1 MSGNKAKRKGK
12 PISSRYILLSV
23 SFQRVKDKERKGG
36 CAEGAPSSESKPMR
50 AMLGMG
56 KNVKAV
62 GFVVSLFSTY
72 DRPDLF

>member
-56 KNVKAV
+56 KNVTPLHMMKYCSA
-62 GFVVSLFSTY
+62 
-72 DRPDLF
+72 